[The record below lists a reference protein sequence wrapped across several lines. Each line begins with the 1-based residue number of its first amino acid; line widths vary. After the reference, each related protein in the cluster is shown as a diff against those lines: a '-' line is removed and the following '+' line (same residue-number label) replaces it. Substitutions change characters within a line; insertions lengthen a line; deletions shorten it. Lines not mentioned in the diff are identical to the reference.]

1 MLTHTMLSI
10 QKLDV
15 MAIYIELTGKPIHKT
30 D

>member
-1 MLTHTMLSI
+1 MLTHTMWNI

-15 MAIYIELTGKPIHKT
+15 MAIYIERTGEPIHET